1 MFLCSIQKM
10 DLLKQLAP
18 YYRRYEELSVENLN
32 EADFICTS
40 RAVRTCSLLIVFTL
54 IASIVC

>member
-1 MFLCSIQKM
+1 M

-40 RAVRTCSLLIVFTL
+40 RAVRTCSELVVFVL